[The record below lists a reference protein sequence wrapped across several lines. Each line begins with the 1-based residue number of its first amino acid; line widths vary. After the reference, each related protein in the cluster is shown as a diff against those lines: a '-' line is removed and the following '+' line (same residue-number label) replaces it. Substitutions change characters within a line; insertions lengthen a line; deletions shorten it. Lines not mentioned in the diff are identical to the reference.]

1 MKRKIRTPL
10 TPLETGQIW
19 QMGDAN
25 MHIGLIGKHLV
36 HYKLFKGQTK
46 RAPISLSGIGVVE
59 KYLKTSKAILIQRP
73 PPCVVPP
80 PRMSAR

>member
-1 MKRKIRTPL
+1 MKRKPRLPL

-25 MHIGLIGKHLV
+25 LHIGLVGKHLV

-59 KYLKTSKAILIQRP
+59 KYLKTTKAVLIQQP
-73 PPCVVPP
+73 PPNVVPP
-80 PRMSAR
+80 IRLSAR